1 MKINKVFLDLDN
13 TLLDFNGAVY
23 SLFGLRREQVEEPT
37 EWHGI
42 HKSLSE
48 ALGRVVTEAE
58 LWARV
63 ADAGEDWWANLEWLP
78 GSDDMVGQIK
88 RLGLEIFVC
97 SSTGW
102 IPSSATGKLRWVA
115 RNIPSCETFLCR
127 NKHFLAAP
135 DRLLIDDAPH
145 QVESF
150 RKAGGKAICYPQ
162 PWNVAQA
169 EFEKWVG
176 YQPIPT
182 TPRRGTWVTEQLA
195 ELQRNLRICHG
206 LVDHPLR

>member
-1 MKINKVFLDLDN
+1 MPTMSEINTVLLDLDN
-13 TLLDFNGAVY
+13 TLVDFNAAVY
-23 SLFGLRREQVEEPT
+23 KLFGLSKTFVKEPT

-48 ALGRVVTEAE
+48 ALRREVTEAE

-78 GSDDMVGQIK
+78 GAKDMVCEIK
-88 RLGLEIFVC
+88 RLGLEIYIC
-97 SSTGW
+97 SSTSW

-127 NKHFLAAP
+127 HKHMLAAP

-150 RKAGGKAICYPQ
+150 RKAGGHAIYYPQ
-162 PWNVAQA
+162 PWNEEYTEGWPAL
-169 EFEKWVG
+169 
-176 YQPIPT
+176 
-182 TPRRGTWVTEQLA
+182 PRCECAWILDQINQLDQKV
-195 ELQRNLRICHG
+195 EEE
-206 LVDHPLR
+206 

>member
-1 MKINKVFLDLDN
+1 MSKINTVFLDLDN
-13 TLLDFNGAVY
+13 TLVDFNGAVY
-23 SLFGLRREQVEEPT
+23 NLFGLSRKQVEEPT

-48 ALGRVVTEAE
+48 ALRREVTEAE

-63 ADAGEDWWANLEWLP
+63 ADAGEDWWANLKWLP
-78 GSDDMVGQIK
+78 GAAPLVRELQC
-88 RLGLEIFVC
+88 LEYEIFVC

-115 RNIPSCETFLCR
+115 RNIGCETFLCR
-127 NKHFLAAP
+127 HKHMLAAP

-150 RKAGGKAICYPQ
+150 RKAGGHAIYFPQ
-162 PWNVAQA
+162 PWNC
-169 EFEKWVG
+169 EKWEHGVLRNYKG
-176 YQPIPT
+176 K
-182 TPRRGTWVTEQLA
+182 GEWVLDELA
-195 ELQRNLRICHG
+195 QIGDEN
-206 LVDHPLR
+206 

>member
-1 MKINKVFLDLDN
+1 MKINTVFLDLDN
-13 TLLDFNGAVY
+13 TLVDFNGAVY
-23 SLFGLRREQVEEPT
+23 SLFGLSRKQVEAPT

-42 HKSLSE
+42 HKSLSKV
-48 ALGRVVTEAE
+48 LGRDVTEAE

-97 SSTGW
+97 SSAGW

-115 RNIPSCETFLCR
+115 RNIGCETFLCR
-127 NKHFLAAP
+127 NKHMLATP

-150 RKAGGKAICYPQ
+150 RKAGGKAIYYPQ
-162 PWNVAQA
+162 PWNDAQA

-176 YQPIPT
+176 YQPIPSNWVKGSLKNFL
-182 TPRRGTWVTEQLA
+182 RGGWVTEQLA
-195 ELQRNLRICHG
+195 ELQRNLR
-206 LVDHPLR
+206 